1 VAPAGYTLVKI
12 VPPVVHDD
20 RWRDAN
26 AWNQLQTGMTA
37 EQVEALLGTDHTT
50 TTRKDGRTFWG
61 YGLLAGE
68 PVGRVFFADGGVST
82 WRHPDF

>member
-1 VAPAGYTLVKI
+1 
-12 VPPVVHDD
+12 
-20 RWRDAN
+20 
-26 AWNQLQTGMTA
+26 MTA